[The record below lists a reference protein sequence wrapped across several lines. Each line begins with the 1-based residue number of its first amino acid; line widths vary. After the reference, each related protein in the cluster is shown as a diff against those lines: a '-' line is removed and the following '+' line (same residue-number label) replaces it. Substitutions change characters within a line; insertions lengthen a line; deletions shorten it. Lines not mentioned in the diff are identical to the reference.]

1 MLIFIVIALII
12 AIIAVIF
19 ALQNAITITI
29 SFFIWQFD
37 GSLALILL
45 LTLALGF
52 LISFFATLPAL
63 IRRSW
68 TIAGQRRRIGAIEKQ
83 LLEAE
88 TKNEAL
94 DQQLKTAV
102 QIADEQQT
110 TADLLRSQPEQ
121 QSPADPA

>member
-1 MLIFIVIALII
+1 MLIFILIALII

-29 SFFIWQFD
+29 SFFLWQFD
-37 GSLALILL
+37 GSLALVLL

-68 TIAGQRRRIGAIEKQ
+68 TIAGQKRRINTLEKQ
-83 LLEAE
+83 LLESE
-88 TKNEAL
+88 TKSEAL
-94 DQQLKTAV
+94 DKELKAAV

-110 TADLLRSQPEQ
+110 TSDLLGSQP
-121 QSPADPA
+121 DP

>member
-1 MLIFIVIALII
+1 MLIFILIALII

-19 ALQNAITITI
+19 ALQNAITITV
-29 SFFIWQFD
+29 SFFFWQFD

-68 TIAGQRRRIGAIEKQ
+68 TIAGQKRRINTLEKQ
-83 LLEAE
+83 LVEAE
-88 TKNEAL
+88 TKSEAL
-94 DQQLKTAV
+94 DKELKTAV
-102 QIADEQQT
+102 QIVDEQQT
-110 TADLLRSQPEQ
+110 SKDILSSQSDQE
-121 QSPADPA
+121 S

>member
-68 TIAGQRRRIGAIEKQ
+68 TIAGQKRRIGAIEKQ

-94 DQQLKTAV
+94 DQQLRTAV

-121 QSPADPA
+121 QSPADSA

>member
-1 MLIFIVIALII
+1 MLIFILIALII

-19 ALQNAITITI
+19 ALQNAITITV

-52 LISFFATLPAL
+52 LISFFSTLPAL

-68 TIAGQRRRIGAIEKQ
+68 TIAGQKRKLAAIEKQ
-83 LLEAE
+83 LQESE
-88 TKNEAL
+88 TKNETL
-94 DQQLKTAV
+94 DQQLKAAV
-102 QIADEQQT
+102 QIVDEHQT
-110 TADLLRSQPEQ
+110 TVDLLGSQPEQ
-121 QSPADPA
+121 AP

>member
-1 MLIFIVIALII
+1 MLIFILLALII

-29 SFFIWQFD
+29 SFFFWQFD

-68 TIAGQRRRIGAIEKQ
+68 SIAGQKRKLAATEKQ
-83 LLEAE
+83 LLEAQ

-94 DQQLKTAV
+94 QQQLSAAV

-110 TADLLRSQPEQ
+110 TADLLGEHPEQ
-121 QSPADPA
+121 ES